1 MTTKRQAKYRLY
13 AYVMRPTAAFVCAL
27 LSLLGG
33 VCLGAHGAVSERGVR
48 EKDESQRDYSHKDL
62 LRSSNNL
69 CIENG
74 EPLFSVDYEDPDFN
88 NLYFQDHH
96 IGDDDDDDLVL
107 IY

>member
-74 EPLFSVDYEDPDFN
+74 ESGCIYEISVPRPHVIFVS
-88 NLYFQDHH
+88 
-96 IGDDDDDDLVL
+96 IGLRG
-107 IY
+107 